1 MLLKCISFPVS
12 KKTSSS
18 KKHSPTIIELLC
30 HQFSLEDLKRSTNN
44 FNQRLVVGK
53 GGFSTVYKGCLKHN
67 GGSDHTIA
75 LKLKCCNSNQHFLE
89 FMKEI
94 ELLCQL
100 HHPNLISLV
109 GFCNHEKKKIIVYE
123 FMCNGSLHD
132 HLYNRDK
139 TPLSWQKRLEI
150 CIGIARG
157 LHYLHAGAKRSIF
170 HCDIKPSNI
179 LLDSN
184 MVPKLSDFGLSLQG
198 PLSTSK
204 PKPIAVDY
212 VAVSLVGT
220 FGYLAP
226 ECFQRLTVTDK
237 CDVYSFGMVLL
248 VMVCMKEKDL
258 FLNKANMLGNQHLEG
273 KSEIKYLE
281 KFIDDQVQPWNV
293 IAFMQRF
300 PIEEIIDPTLRGK
313 IVPECWE
320 VFMDVTKRCLMHE
333 PDERP
338 TMGEVEV
345 LLEYALLLQAQADIK
360 RNNGS
365 YSLSSTTIINL
376 GEVICMHDIHL
387 EEVIFHQF
395 SLADLRRTTFDF
407 ERRVIGR
414 GSFGTAYRG
423 RILLNGATYHSIAI
437 KKLDW
442 SSTCD
447 SDIQWNLKDIENI
460 SQLRHPNLVSLFGFC
475 DELDEKILV
484 YMYIPNGSLHYH
496 LNWNES
502 ALTWKKRLEICIGV
516 AEGLNY
522 LHTASIFHHNI
533 KLSNILLDYDM
544 VPKLSDFGLPWSEKI
559 HAEDYAAP
567 ELLQGHDFTDK
578 CDVYSFGIILLKM
591 VLTNKLPIVEGVI
604 YLNLKGKIAPQCWE
618 VFLNVIKCCLKF
630 EANERP
636 TMNEVIAQL
645 QHALALQEE
654 ADSNISGD
662 YNLLSVTFDPPV
674 GGSIYY

>member
-1 MLLKCISFPVS
+1 
-12 KKTSSS
+12 
-18 KKHSPTIIELLC
+18 
-30 HQFSLEDLKRSTNN
+30 
-44 FNQRLVVGK
+44 
-53 GGFSTVYKGCLKHN
+53 
-67 GGSDHTIA
+67 
-75 LKLKCCNSNQHFLE
+75 
-89 FMKEI
+89 
-94 ELLCQL
+94 
-100 HHPNLISLV
+100 
-109 GFCNHEKKKIIVYE
+109 
-123 FMCNGSLHD
+123 MCNGSLHD

-139 TPLSWQKRLEI
+139 KALSWQKRLEI

-157 LHYLHAGAKRSIF
+157 LHNLHAGAKRSIF

-212 VAVSLVGT
+212 VAGT

-293 IAFMQRF
+293 IAFTQRF

-313 IVPECWE
+313 IAPECWE

-345 LLEYALLLQAQADIK
+345 LLEYALLLQSQADIK
-360 RNNGS
+360 KNNGC

-387 EEVIFHQF
+387 EELIFHQF

-442 SSTCD
+442 SSICD

-484 YMYIPNGSLHYH
+484 Y
-496 LNWNES
+496 
-502 ALTWKKRLEICIGV
+502 IGKDC
-516 AEGLNY
+516 
-522 LHTASIFHHNI
+522 T
-533 KLSNILLDYDM
+533 
-544 VPKLSDFGLPWSEKI
+544 
-559 HAEDYAAP
+559 
-567 ELLQGHDFTDK
+567 T
-578 CDVYSFGIILLKM
+578 
-591 VLTNKLPIVEGVI
+591 
-604 YLNLKGKIAPQCWE
+604 
-618 VFLNVIKCCLKF
+618 VF
-630 EANERP
+630 
-636 TMNEVIAQL
+636 
-645 QHALALQEE
+645 
-654 ADSNISGD
+654 
-662 YNLLSVTFDPPV
+662 
-674 GGSIYY
+674 GSILEYHRMLFEV

>member
-18 KKHSPTIIELLC
+18 KKHSPTVIELLC
-30 HQFSLEDLKRSTNN
+30 HQFSLEDLTRSTKN
-44 FNQRLVVGK
+44 FNQKLIVGK

-109 GFCNHEKKKIIVYE
+109 GFCNHEKKKII
-123 FMCNGSLHD
+123 
-132 HLYNRDK
+132 
-139 TPLSWQKRLEI
+139 KRLEI
-150 CIGIARG
+150 CIGVARG

-184 MVPKLSDFGLSLQG
+184 MVPKLPDFGLSLQG

-212 VAVSLVGT
+212 VAGT

-226 ECFQRLTVTDK
+226 ECFQCLTVTDK

-248 VMVCMKEKDL
+248 VM
-258 FLNKANMLGNQHLEG
+258 G

-293 IAFMQRF
+293 IAFMQQF

-345 LLEYALLLQAQADIK
+345 LLEHALLLQAQADIK
-360 RNNGS
+360 NNNGC

-376 GEVICMHDIHL
+376 
-387 EEVIFHQF
+387 
-395 SLADLRRTTFDF
+395 
-407 ERRVIGR
+407 
-414 GSFGTAYRG
+414 
-423 RILLNGATYHSIAI
+423 
-437 KKLDW
+437 
-442 SSTCD
+442 
-447 SDIQWNLKDIENI
+447 
-460 SQLRHPNLVSLFGFC
+460 
-475 DELDEKILV
+475 
-484 YMYIPNGSLHYH
+484 
-496 LNWNES
+496 
-502 ALTWKKRLEICIGV
+502 
-516 AEGLNY
+516 
-522 LHTASIFHHNI
+522 
-533 KLSNILLDYDM
+533 
-544 VPKLSDFGLPWSEKI
+544 
-559 HAEDYAAP
+559 
-567 ELLQGHDFTDK
+567 
-578 CDVYSFGIILLKM
+578 
-591 VLTNKLPIVEGVI
+591 
-604 YLNLKGKIAPQCWE
+604 
-618 VFLNVIKCCLKF
+618 
-630 EANERP
+630 ANERP

-654 ADSNISGD
+654 ADSNTSGD

>member
-1 MLLKCISFPVS
+1 MLLKCISFPLP
-12 KKTSSS
+12 KKKNSS
-18 KKHSPTIIELLC
+18 KKHSSTVIESLC

-44 FNQRLVVGK
+44 FNQKLIVGK

-139 TPLSWQKRLEI
+139 KPLSWQTRLEI
-150 CIGIARG
+150 CIGVARG

-184 MVPKLSDFGLSLQG
+184 MVSKLSDFGLSLQG

-204 PKPIAVDY
+204 PKPIEVDY
-212 VAVSLVGT
+212 VAGT

-258 FLNKANMLGNQHLEG
+258 FLNKANML
-273 KSEIKYLE
+273 
-281 KFIDDQVQPWNV
+281 
-293 IAFMQRF
+293 AFMQRF
-300 PIEEIIDPTLRGK
+300 PIEEIIDPTLGGK
-313 IVPECWE
+313 IAPECWE

-360 RNNGS
+360 KNNGC
-365 YSLSSTTIINL
+365 YSLSSTTLINL

-387 EEVIFHQF
+387 EELIFHQF
-395 SLADLRRTTFDF
+395 LLADLRRTTFDF

-414 GSFGTAYRG
+414 GSFGTVYRG
-423 RILLNGATYHSIAI
+423 RILINGATYHSIAI

-442 SSTCD
+442 LSICD

-496 LNWNES
+496 LNWNEE

-533 KLSNILLDYDM
+533 KLSNILLDYDL
-544 VPKLSDFGLPWSEKI
+544 VPKLSDFGLPWSKKI
-559 HAEDYAAP
+559 HA
-567 ELLQGHDFTDK
+567 GDFLF
-578 CDVYSFGIILLKM
+578 SFLSWQSKNTYLII
-591 VLTNKLPIVEGVI
+591 
-604 YLNLKGKIAPQCWE
+604 
-618 VFLNVIKCCLKF
+618 CCC
-630 EANERP
+630 
-636 TMNEVIAQL
+636 
-645 QHALALQEE
+645 
-654 ADSNISGD
+654 
-662 YNLLSVTFDPPV
+662 
-674 GGSIYY
+674 

>member
-12 KKTSSS
+12 KKTRSS
-18 KKHSPTIIELLC
+18 KNNSPSVIELLC

-44 FNQRLVVGK
+44 FNQKLIVGK

-67 GGSDHTIA
+67 GRSDHTIA

-109 GFCNHEKKKIIVYE
+109 GFCNHEKKKIIVYD

-132 HLYNRDK
+132 HLYNKDRK
-139 TPLSWQKRLEI
+139 PLSWQKRLEI
-150 CIGIARG
+150 CIGVARG

-204 PKPIAVDY
+204 PKPIEVDY
-212 VAVSLVGT
+212 VAGT

-226 ECFQRLTVTDK
+226 ECFQRLIVTDK

-248 VMVCMKEKDL
+248 VMVCMKDKDL
-258 FLNKANMLGNQHLEG
+258 FLNKANMLGNQHLE
-273 KSEIKYLE
+273 

-293 IAFMQRF
+293 IAFLQRF

-313 IVPECWE
+313 IAPECWE
-320 VFMDVTKRCLMHE
+320 VFMDVTERCLKLE
-333 PDERP
+333 PDDRP

-345 LLEYALLLQAQADIK
+345 LLEHALLLQAQADIK
-360 RNNGS
+360 KNNVC

-376 GEVICMHDIHL
+376 GEVICMHDINL
-387 EEVIFHQF
+387 EEVIFHRF

-414 GSFGTAYRG
+414 GSFSTVYRG
-423 RILLNGATYHSIAI
+423 CISLNGASYHSIAI

-442 SSTCD
+442 LSICD
-447 SDIQWNLKDIENI
+447 SDIEWNLEHIGNI
-460 SQLRHPNLVSLFGFC
+460 SQLRHPNLVSLLGFC

-496 LNWNES
+496 LNWNEE

-544 VPKLSDFGLPWSEKI
+544 VPKLSDFGLSRSKPMDS
-559 HAEDYAAP
+559 EDYASP
-567 ELLQGHDFTDK
+567 ELLQGHDFIDK
-578 CDVYSFGIILLKM
+578 CDVYSFGIVLLKV
-591 VLTNKLPIVEGVI
+591 VLTNKLPIGEGI
-604 YLNLKGKIAPQCWE
+604 LYLSLKGKIAPECWE
-618 VFLNVIKCCLKF
+618 AFMNITKCCLMF

-636 TMNEVIAQL
+636 TMNDVKTQL

-654 ADSNISGD
+654 ADGNTSGGD

-674 GGSIYY
+674 GRSI